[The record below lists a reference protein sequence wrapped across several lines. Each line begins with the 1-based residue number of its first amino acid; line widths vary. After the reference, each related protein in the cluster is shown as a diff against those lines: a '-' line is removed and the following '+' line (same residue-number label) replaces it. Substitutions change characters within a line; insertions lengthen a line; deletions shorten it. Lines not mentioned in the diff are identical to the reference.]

1 MHVNARRTYAP
12 RSSHSIIRF
21 QENMLFDRLEFK
33 TYSTIRSGDGG
44 RAQCAHNCNR
54 RLHQST
60 KTKINKHTENRSEIV
75 LHYLLIVEW
84 MDVCT
89 ERNAWPRVFVC
100 VGCRVCAS
108 KFKNDYVVK
117 ADKLHF
123 SLVSLIREHNNI
135 VDAWCIQHSV
145 RSVRIVERVE

>member
-1 MHVNARRTYAP
+1 MMHVNARRTYAP

-33 TYSTIRSGDGG
+33 TYATIRSGDGG

-89 ERNAWPRVFVC
+89 ERMASCVC
-100 VGCRVCAS
+100 VSAVE
-108 KFKNDYVVK
+108 YVRLNLKMITLLKQINYTLVW
-117 ADKLHF
+117 
-123 SLVSLIREHNNI
+123 SL
-135 VDAWCIQHSV
+135 
-145 RSVRIVERVE
+145 